1 MIANIWYERSFAGE
15 KRVAGIF
22 SYTCLSLIL
31 TRLHHGFMSLR
42 RVSKRLRVQDENAG
56 ITASTGVPNR
66 KSDTTPQILQVYCS
80 FLPPVYFHLLA
91 QVPKEHANST
101 EAGTCCTGASKSR
114 TLAPIT
120 NAPPEKA
127 RALSTRSLPLVR
139 TGADL
144 SMDGAGR
151 LEQQLSL

>member
-66 KSDTTPQILQVYCS
+66 KSDTTPQIQVY
-80 FLPPVYFHLLA
+80 LLLS
-91 QVPKEHANST
+91 PS
-101 EAGTCCTGASKSR
+101 GIFPSPCTGAERAREFNGGWYVLHWREQVKNIGTNYECTTRKSSCLVH
-114 TLAPIT
+114 TVSPICS
-120 NAPPEKA
+120 N
-127 RALSTRSLPLVR
+127 RR
-139 TGADL
+139 
-144 SMDGAGR
+144 
-151 LEQQLSL
+151 